1 MLPIREKLAAGE
13 LDNQLRY
20 LYGDALDAQK
30 QKYLALADAFEG
42 AFGDSDDAVLFS
54 APGRSEIGGNHTDHQ
69 LGRVLA
75 ATVTV
80 DTRAVV
86 APRSDNVVRIHSQGY
101 TPLCVTLDQLAPN
114 AAEENASEALVRGI
128 AERFTQTGRKVGGF
142 DAVTASDVP
151 KGSGL
156 SSSAAFSILVS
167 TIFSELYNCG
177 EIPPVE
183 QALASKY
190 AENKHFGKPS
200 GLMDQLAC
208 AVGGFVAID
217 FEQPE
222 EPKIEK
228 IDCDLAALGYGICI
242 VNCGG
247 NHADLTPE
255 YAAVTKE
262 MGEVA
267 RYFDKN
273 VLREVDEKLFDEQLG
288 QLRRSVSD
296 RAILRAMH
304 FFGDNARVPHQAE
317 ALKRR
322 DIETFR
328 QLMNESGRSSFML
341 LQNVCP
347 TYASERGLALAL
359 ALSEQMLAGKGA
371 WRVHGGGFAGTI
383 LALVPLALLADYQAQ
398 MERVFGLGCCYRF
411 AVRPVGGVKIG

>member
-1 MLPIREKLAAGE
+1 MQDIHTRLQNGEFDQMLFS
-13 LDNQLRY
+13 
-20 LYGDALDAQK
+20 LYGSAAEAQK
-30 QKYLALADAFEG
+30 QKYAALADAFEG
-42 AFGDSDDAVLFS
+42 AFGECDDILLFS

-80 DTRAVV
+80 DTRAAV
-86 APRSDNVVRIHSQGY
+86 AKRDDNVVRIHSQGY
-101 TPLCVTLDQLAPN
+101 TPLCVSLDHLAPDH
-114 AAEENASEALVRGI
+114 AEENASEALVRGI

-156 SSSAAFSILVS
+156 SSSAAFSILVC
-167 TIFSELYNCG
+167 TIFSELYNDG
-177 EIPPVE
+177 AISPVE

-217 FEQPE
+217 FEAPE

-228 IDCDLAALGYGICI
+228 IDCDLSALGYGICI

-247 NHADLTPE
+247 NHADLTHE
-255 YAAVTKE
+255 YAAVAKD
-262 MGEVA
+262 MGDVA
-267 RYFDKN
+267 RYFGKS
-273 VLREVDEKLFDEQLG
+273 VLREVDEQAFYEQLG
-288 QLRRSVSD
+288 QMRKTIPD
-296 RAILRAMH
+296 RALLRAMH
-304 FFGDNARVPHQAE
+304 FFGDNARVPNQAE
-317 ALKRR
+317 ALKNK
-322 DIETFR
+322 DIERFR
-328 QLMNESGRSSFML
+328 DLMNESGRSSFML

-347 TYASERGLALAL
+347 TDASERGLALAL
-359 ALSEQMLAGKGA
+359 ALSERMLAGKGA

-383 LALVPLALLADYQAQ
+383 LALVPQEMLGSYQEQ
-398 MERVFGLGCCYRF
+398 MERVFGAGCCYRF
-411 AVRPVGGVKIG
+411 AVRPVGGVKLG